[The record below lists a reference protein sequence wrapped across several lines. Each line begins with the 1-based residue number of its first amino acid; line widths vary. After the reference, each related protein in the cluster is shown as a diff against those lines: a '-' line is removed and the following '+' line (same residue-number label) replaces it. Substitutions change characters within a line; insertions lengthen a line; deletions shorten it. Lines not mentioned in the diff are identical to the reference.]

1 MRIICGNAFLTK
13 LIMMK
18 NGQAPY
24 MQITNLFAKYH
35 SIIVM
40 KSLLKIHL
48 LVIRK
53 YEDNSYGDHLDDS
66 EGYYFT
72 RS

>member
-1 MRIICGNAFLTK
+1 
-13 LIMMK
+13 
-18 NGQAPY
+18 